1 LFLFAALAPL
11 TARILDTGRRRQLL
25 VVLVAFGALGSLGQA
40 WVKYAEARAWRG
52 FVAMLETQGVRYC
65 YSDYFLS
72 SRVSFFTEERVTC
85 SSKLGPTT
93 TEYFLEYRTRVD
105 RAPEPPAI
113 VAVNRVSADRIE
125 RRLRSL
131 GVAHER
137 LDGMKPVFLRLSRR
151 VDPKEIFPGREFR
164 PR

>member
-1 LFLFAALAPL
+1 
-11 TARILDTGRRRQLL
+11 
-25 VVLVAFGALGSLGQA
+25 
-40 WVKYAEARAWRG
+40 
-52 FVAMLETQGVRYC
+52 MLETQGVRYC

-131 GVAHER
+131 GVTHER